1 MKKNYIYFQPEYVSK
16 FQCDGQ
22 ACKANCCRKWAID
35 IDKKTYKKYSA
46 IKPKSNAKE
55 ITKKI
60 KFDNKVQ
67 KYRVILNEKLSCPF
81 LTEDN
86 WCSIQRTY
94 GEDFLSNICTTYP
107 RVVSQVGD
115 FFERTLTLSCP
126 VAANLILRPT
136 EPMAF
141 EQVELTETDHK
152 KTFRENAL
160 TIQNQELSDLVIN
173 VQYTVIS
180 ILQERTLTIDQRLI
194 IVGYFFDQFEELFNA
209 DKLSEIEMLAKIF
222 SSEDFLKTQAIELVN
237 SIDFNIREYIELMIN
252 ILEKLYGDNDDLK
265 FDAKDYIIVVIQML
279 EIKTDKYNTA
289 SITELVDTYKKYSS
303 EREKF
308 LERHSTIFENYLVQ
322 EFFAGMYPWHVK
334 GSIKHNYGVFLIT
347 YKVLELMALAR
358 IVMAKRLAKSAGIEQ
373 IAKEDETNDLIKL
386 ISWFSV
392 KIDHSKNYMNPI
404 SEWLK
409 DREDIIKI
417 MRALLEK

>member
-1 MKKNYIYFQPEYVSK
+1 MKKSYIYFQPEYVSK

-22 ACKANCCRKWAID
+22 ACNAHCCRNWNID

-46 IKPKSNAKE
+46 IKPKSNARE

-141 EQVELTETDHK
+141 EQ
-152 KTFRENAL
+152 
-160 TIQNQELSDLVIN
+160 IELSEIAHRKSCKENMLNIKDQSFSECIIN
-173 VQYTVIS
+173 IQYAVIS
-180 ILQERTLTIDQRLI
+180 ILQERNLTIDQRLI
-194 IVGYFFDQFEELFNA
+194 IVGYFFDQLEELLNA
-209 DKLSEIEMLAKIF
+209 DKMSEVETLAKIF
-222 SSEDFLKTQAIELVN
+222 SSEDFLKTQALDLVN

-252 ILEKLYGDNDDLK
+252 ILEKLYGDNEALK
-265 FDAKDYIIVVIQML
+265 FDARDYIIVVIQML
-279 EIKTDKYNTA
+279 EIKTDKNNTA
-289 SITELVDTYKKYSS
+289 SITELVNTYKKYSS

-308 LERHSTIFENYLVQ
+308 LERHSTLFENYLVQ
-322 EFFAGMYPWHVK
+322 EFFAGMYPCHVE

-347 YKVLELMALAR
+347 YKVLELMAVAR
-358 IVMAKRLAKSAGIEQ
+358 SVMAKRLAKSAGIEQ
-373 IAKEDETNDLIKL
+373 LAKEEETKDLIKL